1 LELTCSLSMSPCLN
15 VCVRVVSDIMLRILQ
30 VCEET
35 RTVVMESQRS
45 IEMLKLSGLRTRT
58 DDVAADDLVLQLIER
73 PLASEEELESFN
85 SQLNDHVKYK
95 NVVSKSNLL
104 ITSYLFFTLF

>member
-1 LELTCSLSMSPCLN
+1 MFVN
-15 VCVRVVSDIMLRILQ
+15 VFCQISCYEYFQ

-73 PLASEEELESFN
+73 PLASEEEL
-85 SQLNDHVKYK
+85 
-95 NVVSKSNLL
+95 
-104 ITSYLFFTLF
+104 